1 MILLGREPGHQ
12 GRLPRSVAQALPC
25 RQCPPP
31 PRLPDA
37 RFPSRADTGGQP
49 VL

>member
-1 MILLGREPGHQ
+1 LEREPGHH

-25 RQCPPP
+25 RQRRPR

-37 RFPSRADTGGQP
+37 RFRLRADTGGQP